1 MAASMFLVFFQD
13 SGIGSEK
20 GDKGVSGKKADSSNK
35 DDSIKGVEFVDLA
48 GANNKVEKAS
58 RVGSRASKASSSL
71 KKLQSVKIRRCQR
84 RSSTAKLS
92 ETSAVETNTAN
103 CSSNNRYLLRRI
115 NLNNSAH
122 VLSRSRWGKSPSPA
136 HVSRNSPIREV
147 PRSITRSWKTAGN
160 VSPQR
165 TLTKSLSPKRM
176 SAKSHSPRRN
186 STNNHIPQWKPVK
199 RISPR
204 QKFASSPRRASVDE
218 TCRTLRPRVTPSA
231 DTNSS
236 TLSQCK
242 KRDCYLAFLE
252 DTVQMTI
259 PKRQCRH
266 TVG

>member
-1 MAASMFLVFFQD
+1 MWDGCFYVSGVFQD

-48 GANNKVEKAS
+48 GANKVEKAS
-58 RVGSRASKASSSL
+58 RVSSRTSKASSSL

-122 VLSRSRWGKSPSPA
+122 VQSRSRWGKSPSPA
-136 HVSRNSPIREV
+136 HVSRNSPNREV
-147 PRSITRSWKTAGN
+147 PRSVTRNWKTARN

-165 TLTKSLSPKRM
+165 KLTKSLSPKRM

-186 STNNHIPQWKPVK
+186 STNNHIPRWKPVK
-199 RISPR
+199 RI
-204 QKFASSPRRASVDE
+204 SPRRASVDE
-218 TCRTLRPRVTPSA
+218 TCRALRPRL
-231 DTNSS
+231 TNSS